1 MKTDNTKVFNYFKS
15 QGINIEDIKISP
27 VSQNEIWKQNEY
39 DDRPK
44 QYTLQQTV
52 EINLNDVKKIEA
64 ISKDFSKLIEQDV
77 LFSLDRVEY
86 FYSKLPEVRI
96 SMLTEAIKDAKA
108 RAEKIA
114 NSSGKRVGVIKS
126 ASMGV
131 VQVLSPNSVDVS
143 DYGTYDTS
151 TINKEVMVTVKALFT
166 IK

>member
-1 MKTDNTKVFNYFKS
+1 
-15 QGINIEDIKISP
+15 
-27 VSQNEIWKQNEY
+27 
-39 DDRPK
+39 
-44 QYTLQQTV
+44 
-52 EINLNDVKKIEA
+52 
-64 ISKDFSKLIEQDV
+64 
-77 LFSLDRVEY
+77 
-86 FYSKLPEVRI
+86 
-96 SMLTEAIKDAKA
+96 MLTEAIKDAKA